1 MTDIDKLIAKTK
13 NALCVEETTTKHTYF
28 NIFGEKIDEKT
39 STLATVY
46 IFDESKCEWVKGTL
60 KGGKD

>member
-1 MTDIDKLIAKTK
+1 MTDIDKLVARAE

-28 NIFGEKIDEKT
+28 NVFGEKIDEKT

-46 IFDESKCEWVKGTL
+46 MFDKSKCKWVKGTL
-60 KGGKD
+60 KGGTD

>member
-1 MTDIDKLIAKTK
+1 MTDLEKLVARTE
-13 NALCVEETTTKHTYF
+13 NAICVEETTTKHTYF

-46 IFDESKCEWVKGTL
+46 IFDENKAEWVKGI
-60 KGGKD
+60 KEDKE

>member
-1 MTDIDKLIAKTK
+1 MTDLDKLVAKTRS
-13 NALCVEETTTKHTYF
+13 ALCVEETTTKHTYF

-46 IFDESKCEWVKGTL
+46 VFDKSKIEWVKGI
-60 KGGKD
+60 GKEDTE